1 MDDKLS
7 RRFWLAS
14 TVALLSGVRLRGQP
28 PDVRYSTD
36 VSVVNVLA
44 TVRDKQGR
52 IVRDLAKD
60 DFTLAEDGRPQT
72 IRYFS
77 TQTDLPLTLGL
88 LVDVSES
95 QRRLLATERGASY
108 RFLDQVLREDRDF
121 AFVLHFTK
129 EVELLQDLTASRKL
143 LQSAIDAIG
152 NPPPSAPNRTGA
164 SRGQQRGGGSQ
175 RGGRPPQG
183 GGRGAGGG
191 SGTALHDA
199 VLLASDELMKKQ
211 KGRKALILL
220 SDGVDTGSKVR
231 LDDAIGSAQRADTL
245 VYALR
250 FYDKEAYVRE
260 FPGLGGLGGGRGGRG
275 GGRGGGYPS
284 GPSGEDGKAALKRL
298 AKETGASYFEP
309 TKKLPIEA
317 IYSQIEE
324 ELRNQ
329 YNLGYTP
336 DSVAGSGEYRRIQLT
351 VRQKGMVVQTR
362 EGYYARP

>member
-1 MDDKLS
+1 MGMDYIVS
-7 RRFWLAS
+7 RRRWLAS
-14 TVALLSGVRLRGQP
+14 TVTLLSGVSLRGQP

-52 IVRDLAKD
+52 IVRDLTKD
-60 DFTLAEDGRPQT
+60 DFNLVEDGRPQT
-72 IRYFS
+72 IRYFA

-108 RFLDQVLREDRDF
+108 RFLDQVLREDRDL
-121 AFVLHFTK
+121 AFVLHFTR
-129 EVELLQDLTASRKL
+129 EVELLQDLTASHKL
-143 LQSAIDAIG
+143 LQTAIDVIG
-152 NPPPSAPNRTGA
+152 NPPPSPTDRSGGA
-164 SRGQQRGGGSQ
+164 RGQQRGSGYP
-175 RGGRPPQG
+175 RGGGRSPQG

-191 SGTALHDA
+191 GGTALHDA

-220 SDGVDTGSKVR
+220 SDGVDSGSKVR

-250 FYDKEAYVRE
+250 FYDEEAYVRE
-260 FPGLGGLGGGRGGRG
+260 FPRFGGRG

-284 GPSGEDGKAALKRL
+284 GRSGEDGKETLKRL
-298 AKETGASYFEP
+298 AKETGAGYFEP
-309 TKKLPIEA
+309 TTKLPIGA

-336 DSVAGSGEYRRIQLT
+336 DKAAGSGEYRRIQLT
-351 VRQKGMVVQTR
+351 TRRKDLLVQTR
-362 EGYYARP
+362 EGYYGRP

>member
-1 MDDKLS
+1 MDYIIS
-7 RRFWLAS
+7 RRRWLAS
-14 TVALLSGVRLRGQP
+14 TVTLLSGIPLRGQP
-28 PDVRYSTD
+28 PDVRYSAD

-52 IVRDLAKD
+52 IVRDLTKD

-88 LVDVSES
+88 LADVSES

-121 AFVLHFTK
+121 AFVIHFTG

-143 LQSAIDAIG
+143 LQTAIDAVG
-152 NPPPSAPNRTGA
+152 NPPPSPPDRSGGG
-164 SRGQQRGGGSQ
+164 RGQPRGGGYP
-175 RGGRPPQG
+175 RGGGRFPQG
-183 GGRGAGGG
+183 GGRGAG
-191 SGTALHDA
+191 GTALHDA
-199 VLLASDELMKKQ
+199 VLLACDELMKKQ

-220 SDGVDTGSKVR
+220 SDGVDSGSKVR
-231 LDDAIGSAQRADTL
+231 LDEAIGSAQRADTL

-250 FYDKEAYVRE
+250 FYDEEAYVRE
-260 FPGLGGLGGGRGGRG
+260 FPRLGGRG

-284 GPSGEDGKAALKRL
+284 GRSGEDGKETLKRL
-298 AKETGASYFEP
+298 AKETGAGYFEP
-309 TKKLPIEA
+309 TKKQPIQA

-336 DSVAGSGEYRRIQLT
+336 DKAPGSGEYRRIQLS
-351 VRQKGMVVQTR
+351 VRRQDLVVQTR
-362 EGYYARP
+362 EGYYGRP

>member
-1 MDDKLS
+1 MDDTLS
-7 RRFWLAS
+7 RRRWLAS
-14 TVALLSGVRLRGQP
+14 AAALLSGVRLRGQP

-36 VSVVNVLA
+36 VSVVNILA

-52 IVRDLAKD
+52 IVRDLTKD

-108 RFLDQVLREDRDF
+108 RFLDQVLREDRDL
-121 AFVLHFTK
+121 AFVIHFTG

-143 LQSAIDAIG
+143 LQSAIDAVG
-152 NPPPSAPNRTGA
+152 NPPPRPPARSRVG
-164 SRGQQRGGGSQ
+164 RGQPRGGGYP
-175 RGGRPPQG
+175 RGGRRSPQG
-183 GGRGAGGG
+183 GGRGAGGVF
-191 SGTALHDA
+191 GTALFDA

-220 SDGVDTGSKVR
+220 SDGVDSGSKVR
-231 LDDAIGSAQRADTL
+231 LDEAIGSAQRADTL

-250 FYDKEAYVRE
+250 FYDQEAYARE
-260 FPGLGGLGGGRGGRG
+260 FPRLSGRV
-275 GGRGGGYPS
+275 
-284 GPSGEDGKAALKRL
+284 GENGKKILNRF
-298 AKETGASYFEP
+298 AKETGAGYFES
-309 TKKLPIEA
+309 TKKLPVEA
-317 IYSQIEE
+317 IYRQIEE

-336 DSVAGSGEYRRIQLT
+336 DKAAGSGEYRRIQLAA
-351 VRQKGMVVQTR
+351 RRKDLVVQTR
-362 EGYYARP
+362 EGYYGRP